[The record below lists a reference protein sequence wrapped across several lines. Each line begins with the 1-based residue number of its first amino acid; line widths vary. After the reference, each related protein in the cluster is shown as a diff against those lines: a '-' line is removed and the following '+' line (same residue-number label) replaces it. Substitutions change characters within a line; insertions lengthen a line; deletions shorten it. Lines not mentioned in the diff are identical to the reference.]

1 MRLIDVGTFRKHFFK
16 LNEEFRPAQIDAIF
30 DCVGNSEL
38 VDAVPVIRC
47 KDCARNPHNNGGKR
61 ILCPCPMDRYMG
73 DEGYCSKAEL
83 RGEE

>member
-1 MRLIDVGTFRKHFFK
+1 MKEYIVPLTEEEAFYGFRHVATD
-16 LNEEFRPAQIDAIF
+16 L
-30 DCVGNSEL
+30 
-38 VDAVPVIRC
+38 IRC
-47 KDCARNPHNNGGKR
+47 KDCARNPRNNGGKR